1 MTFDYPWALGALALF
16 IPLILSDLFG
26 SSRKRNQ
33 KLPAGLRK
41 KLRLSIVCFRVFI
54 VCAVIAL
61 AGPRWGTGPS
71 VSEYRRGLDVVFA
84 IDLSRSMDIRDAQ
97 TTGDEGQTRL
107 ERGLFI
113 ARESVK
119 AVPGAR
125 FAAVVGRS
133 RGYLAVPLTWDNEAA
148 LGFLETLDG
157 SSMTGRG
164 TNLEAMLDAAA
175 NAFQSSSP
183 ARKVIVLVS
192 DGETLEGSVKNAVNR
207 RVRDGVIIT
216 AVATGSD
223 EGRPVPAAGGSSEN
237 STIVS
242 RRESAVLFMA
252 SERTGGAYI
261 DANRNDAA
269 SILSA
274 HLYSLAR
281 ESKPQRGR
289 GESKERRTLFIIL
302 AIIAYTASKFVP
314 LLSPASIITA
324 VIVLSSCSQGKIILM
339 EANYMNSRG
348 RYDEAI
354 VSYLKALNYEEAAPY
369 AEYGLGL
376 TFYLLDENKPALK
389 RFEDSQKMLQSL
401 PSGEH
406 NELRYR
412 TSYNAGVV
420 LFSEGD
426 FQAAAASFKDALRE
440 NPRRIEAKRNLELSL
455 MSIAGETGENGE
467 TKREDK
473 ARDVLFDYVRDREQ
487 QRWKGME
494 WAPEEK
500 PTGPDY

>member
-1 MTFDYPWALGALALF
+1 MTFDYPWALGALAVF
-16 IPLILSDLFG
+16 IPMIFSDFFG
-26 SSRKRNQ
+26 SSRKHSH
-33 KLPAGLRK
+33 KLPVILRK
-41 KLRLSIVCFRVFI
+41 KLRFSVFCFRVFI
-54 VCAVIAL
+54 ICAIIAM

-84 IDLSRSMDIRDAQ
+84 LDVSRSMDIRDVQ
-97 TTGDEGQTRL
+97 TTGDEWQSRL

-113 ARESVK
+113 AKESVK

-125 FAAVVGRS
+125 FATVAGRS
-133 RGYLAVPLTWDNEAA
+133 RGYLAVPLTWDSEAA
-148 LGFLETLDG
+148 LSFLETLDG
-157 SSMTGRG
+157 SSMTGRS
-164 TNLEAMLDAAA
+164 TNLENLLDTAAS
-175 NAFQSSSP
+175 AFQSSSP

-192 DGETLEGSVKNAVNR
+192 DGEALEGSIKNAVNR
-207 RVRDGVIIT
+207 RARDGVIIS

-223 EGRPVPAAGGSSEN
+223 EGRPIPSDGSSEN
-237 STIVS
+237 SDAVS
-242 RRESAVLFMA
+242 RRDTAVLFMA
-252 SERTGGAYI
+252 CEKTGGAYI
-261 DANRNDAA
+261 DANRNDAV

-274 HLYSLAR
+274 HLFSLAR
-281 ESKPQRGR
+281 ESKPE
-289 GESKERRTLFIIL
+289 GESGKPKNHRALFIIL
-302 AIIAYTASKFVP
+302 AIIAYAASKFAP
-314 LLSPASIITA
+314 LLSPASILSLA
-324 VIVLSSCSQGKIILM
+324 VIFTSCSQGKMLLM
-339 EANYMNSRG
+339 EANYLNSRG

-389 RFEDSQKMLQSL
+389 RYEDSQKMLRSL
-401 PSGEH
+401 PAGEH

-420 LFSEGD
+420 LFNEGD

-455 MSIAGETGENGE
+455 MSIARETGKNGE
-467 TKREDK
+467 SRREDK
-473 ARDVLFDYVRDREQ
+473 ARDVLFEYIRDREE

-494 WAPEEK
+494 WVPEEK